1 MEMMAC
7 IEGLNTLDVHSHVT
21 LYSDSEYVVNGIS
34 KGWAKR
40 WRNNNWMR
48 TKEERAKNSDL
59 WELLLELCEKH
70 DVEFNWV
77 RGHSGVKENE
87 ICDQLA
93 SKAAS
98 RKKLLVDGVYENTLS

>member
-7 IEGLNTLDVHSHVT
+7 IAALKKLELPSQVT
-21 LYSDSEYVVNGIS
+21 LYSDSQYVVNSIS

-40 WRNNNWMR
+40 WRDNNWM
-48 TKEERAKNSDL
+48 TTTGHAKNVDL
-59 WELLLELCEKH
+59 WKQLLALCEKH
-70 DVEFNWV
+70 YVEFIWV
-77 RGHSGVKENE
+77 RGHAGIKENE

-98 RKKLLVDGVYENTLS
+98 RKKQLVDRIYESKSH